1 MTMQRQHRVRGQGRS
16 SRIASRMMSL
26 LLALLA
32 VGVWMQPVQA
42 QEDIVRAAVSD
53 PVWQAAYWDNRTLSG
68 PATVSRS
75 DANLDF
81 DWGTGSPDPALP
93 ADGFSARWTRYLY
106 LEAGTYRFRAT
117 ADDGVRVFVNDQSII
132 DGWFDHDA
140 QTFSGNI
147 TLTTG
152 HHLVRVEYYEN
163 ADRASVRL
171 AWERLDAGGE
181 IRNWRGEYFN
191 NRTLTGSPA
200 LVRDDRTIQFDW
212 GRNSPA
218 PGTVDA
224 DNFSARWTRTL
235 NLPAG
240 TYRFQLH
247 TDDGARL
254 WVNNA
259 LLIDAWDEGVL
270 SESSDIY
277 LPGGPIPVR
286 LEYFDFA
293 GDAFAHLAWE
303 RRTTTP
309 PADERWQ
316 GAYFANRDLSGSP
329 ALTREEERID
339 FDWGTGSPA
348 PGTLSEDNF
357 SVRWTRTLALPAG
370 RYRFT
375 LRVDDGA
382 RLWVGD
388 ELMIDQWRIQPDS
401 TYSAEIAL
409 TGDPV
414 PVKLEYFE
422 AGNVARVALAW
433 EALTLTPPI
442 GYWRGE
448 YFNNADLSGAP
459 ALLREDDAL
468 DFAWGTGSPAPG
480 VITPNDFSARWTRAL
495 DLTAGTY
502 RFQVQADDGVRL
514 WVSERLLIDEWTS
527 GPGTH
532 TAEIRLPG
540 GRVPIRLEYF
550 ELGGAASLKL
560 AWERIDG
567 AATNRTWRG
576 EYFNNLGLTGTPA
589 LVRQDRAIDFDWG
602 AGSPDPA
609 INSDNFAVRWS
620 IALPFS
626 AGRYRFITESD
637 DGVRLYVNDRL
648 VINQWQEQ
656 PRTRNQVEIDLRQ
669 GTHRL
674 RLEYFEQTGPAVARL
689 GWRKIADPPPEPVG
703 NILTCVPPQP
713 DNLAWIRLY
722 RLDSRDTWVATGR
735 GIGTTNRDGTLKID
749 GLVVDTDRF
758 GEAGEPYR
766 VEQWVNNRVVQ
777 STGNFQ
783 RGEPEFRVRPF
794 TDNRTPWSCD

>member
-1 MTMQRQHRVRGQGRS
+1 MTVQQQQRLIRQWNSARS
-16 SRIASRMMSL
+16 ITLLFILFMMSL
-26 LLALLA
+26 E
-32 VGVWMQPVQA
+32 VKSVQA
-42 QEDIVRAAVSD
+42 QEDLVRAAVSD
-53 PVWQAAYWDNRTLSG
+53 PVWQAAYWNNPTFSG

-93 ADGFSARWTRYLY
+93 ADGFSARWSRYLY
-106 LEAGTYRFRAT
+106 LEAGTYRFQAT
-117 ADDGVRVFVNDQSII
+117 ADDGVRVFVNDQQII
-132 DGWFDHDA
+132 DGWFDHDV

-147 TLTTG
+147 TLDTG

-163 ADRASVRL
+163 SDRASVRL
-171 AWERLDAGGE
+171 AWERLDAGAE

-191 NRTLTGSPA
+191 NRTLTGAPA
-200 LVRDDRTIQFDW
+200 LVRDDRNIQFEW

-224 DNFSARWTRTL
+224 DNFSVRWTRTL

-240 TYRFQLH
+240 NYRFQLY

-259 LLIDAWDEGVL
+259 LIIDAWDEGVL
-270 SESSDIY
+270 RETSDIY
-277 LPGGPIPVR
+277 LPGGEIPIR
-286 LEYFDFA
+286 LEYFDYA
-293 GDAFAHLAWE
+293 GDAFAQLTWT

-309 PADERWQ
+309 PAPPATERWQ
-316 GAYFANRDLSGSP
+316 GAYFTNRELNGAP
-329 ALTREEERID
+329 ALTREDERID
-339 FDWGTGSPA
+339 FDWGTGSPE
-348 PGTLSEDNF
+348 PGKIGEENF

-370 RYRFT
+370 RYRFN

-388 ELMIDQWRIQPDS
+388 ELLIDQWRIQPES
-401 TYSAEIAL
+401 TYSAEITL
-409 TGDPV
+409 NGDPV

-422 AGNVARVALAW
+422 AGNVARVALSW

-448 YFNNADLSGAP
+448 YFNNPELRGSP
-459 ALLREDDAL
+459 TLVREDAEVN
-468 DFAWGTGSPAPG
+468 FAWGTGSPAPG
-480 VITPNDFSARWTRAL
+480 TINVNDFSVRWTRAL

-514 WVSERLLIDEWTS
+514 WLGERLLIDEWTS

-532 TAEIRLPG
+532 TVEVRLPG
-540 GRVPIRLEYF
+540 GRQPLRLEYF
-550 ELGGAASLKL
+550 ELGGAAIAKL
-560 AWERIDG
+560 TWERIDG
-567 AATNRTWRG
+567 STTNRTWRG
-576 EYFNNLGLTGTPA
+576 EYFNNFGLTGTPT

-602 AGSPDPA
+602 TGSPDPA
-609 INSDNFAVRWS
+609 INSDNFSVRWTIS
-620 IALPFS
+620 LPFS

-648 VINQWQEQ
+648 VIDQWQEQ
-656 PRTRNQVEIDLRQ
+656 PRARNQVEIDLRE

-674 RLEYFEQTGPAVARL
+674 RMEYFEQTGPAVARL
-689 GWRKIADPPPEPVG
+689 GWRKIAEPPPEPVG

-722 RLDSRDTWVATGR
+722 RLDSRGNWVATGR
-735 GIGTTNRDGTLKID
+735 GIGTTNRDGSLKID
-749 GLVVDTDRF
+749 GLAVDTDRF
-758 GEAGEPYR
+758 GEDGEPYR
-766 VEQWVNNRVVQ
+766 VEQWVNNRVVN
-777 STGNFQ
+777 SVGNTQ